1 MILEDP
7 ANVMIVIG
15 EGVSIDLSTAFEY
28 GNPVEQSLPIT
39 VPHLRRLIYLT
50 FSIAN

>member
-28 GNPVEQSLPIT
+28 GTFGEQSLPIT
-39 VPHLRRLIYLT
+39 VPYLRRLIHL
-50 FSIAN
+50 FFDC